1 MLVAVGVAHLES
13 CDFGNGIGLIG
24 GLELPSQQGV
34 FPHGLGGML
43 GVNAGAPQKKKLLHT
58 CPTAALDDIRLHDEV
73 VVEKV
78 APQSVV
84 GMDATNFGGG
94 EVNVPGLGLG
104 QKRHHR
110 LLVPQIQFLGGLEQQ
125 VVMACAF
132 QRAYDGR
139 SDHAAVAC
147 NVNGGVFVQRSHG
160 GKVLREGLV
169 KDGMSSSKRDADHL
183 QPRQRPAPS
192 WQSSPRESGPAKRGP
207 S

>member
-1 MLVAVGVAHLES
+1 MAIFRIKIIIWAIKISWHDASVVTSILAIIAFTDFNS

-125 VVMACAF
+125 VVI
-132 QRAYDGR
+132 
-139 SDHAAVAC
+139 
-147 NVNGGVFVQRSHG
+147 
-160 GKVLREGLV
+160 KL
-169 KDGMSSSKRDADHL
+169 SKRRL
-183 QPRQRPAPS
+183 Q
-192 WQSSPRESGPAKRGP
+192 
-207 S
+207 